1 MATNPEKRVRRPIP
15 VTILA
20 ILRLLTAA
28 AYGLIVVAL
37 LVDRPS
43 TLAVWFGFQRLAQG
57 SLGPVAETLL
67 IAGLAF
73 LAIASFVAGIWLLR
87 MRQVGWT
94 LTMLLAGFSLA
105 TQILFW
111 WNQGAVNS
119 ISLAA
124 EVVTVFYL
132 NQRTVREVFG
142 ITRPRG
148 GARDLGAAPG

>member
-1 MATNPEKRVRRPIP
+1 MSSSAVTRVRRPVP

-28 AYGLIVVAL
+28 AYGLIVAAL

-57 SLGPVAETLL
+57 SLGPVAETVL
-67 IAGLAF
+67 IIGIGILAAASLVAGL
-73 LAIASFVAGIWLLR
+73 WLLR
-87 MRQVGWT
+87 MRQIGWT

-111 WNQGAVNS
+111 WNQGAVNA
-119 ISLAA
+119 ISLAT

-132 NQRTVREVFG
+132 NQRTVRVAFG

-148 GARDLGAAPG
+148 GAQDLGAAPG